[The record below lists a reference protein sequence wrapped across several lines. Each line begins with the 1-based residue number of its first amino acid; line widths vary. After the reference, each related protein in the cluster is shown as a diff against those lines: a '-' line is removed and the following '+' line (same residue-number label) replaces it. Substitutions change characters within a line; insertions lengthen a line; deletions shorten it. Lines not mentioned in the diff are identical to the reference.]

1 MVRDDQG
8 LQKEPLHMARFRA
21 KNNTR
26 SPGQSLGCSGGA
38 TRRQLHVNISRLLC
52 LIALVYIAL
61 YIDSIHGKLISPKH
75 TAANVFPDLTLQ
87 VVLFLKVPDSAPRSL
102 SHTPTA
108 HTSCSCILIIS
119 VFYYMLKEKQ
129 CRSGMEME
137 LGYGGEVGSER
148 E

>member
-1 MVRDDQG
+1 MTRGFRKNHFTWPG
-8 LQKEPLHMARFRA
+8 LEPRII
-21 KNNTR
+21 
-26 SPGQSLGCSGGA
+26 PGLP
-38 TRRQLHVNISRLLC
+38 TTESRLQWRSYQTAASCKHLKTSLPHC
-52 LIALVYIAL
+52 FGYIAL

-119 VFYYMLKEKQ
+119 IFYYMLKEKQ